1 MLLKLEA
8 EGAEPEVIY
17 GANKTLI
24 NLNYIAADL
33 GPERGF
39 NEECTIK
46 EVSNSLY
53 KNNFKMID
61 FKYPRICCLYK
72 KSQ

>member
-1 MLLKLEA
+1 MKA
-8 EGAEPEVIY
+8 EGAEPEVIN
-17 GANKTLI
+17 GAKKTLL

-33 GPERGF
+33 GPERGLK
-39 NEECTIK
+39 EECTIK
-46 EVSNSLY
+46 EVSNFLY
-53 KNNFKMID
+53 KNNYKMID